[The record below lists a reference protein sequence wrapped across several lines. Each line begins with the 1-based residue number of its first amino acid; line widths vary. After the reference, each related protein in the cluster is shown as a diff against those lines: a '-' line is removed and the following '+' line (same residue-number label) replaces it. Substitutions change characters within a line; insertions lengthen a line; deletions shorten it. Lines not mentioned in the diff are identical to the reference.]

1 MKLLRKLV
9 CLAAMFTVAMLGTT
23 ETKAEE
29 NMTILKG
36 LSIGEVDVS
45 EMTEEEA
52 SEAVNQYLA
61 ERLDDEITFHMN
73 GNTYSSKV
81 ESFGYSWANEEVV
94 EEALNYGKDGN
105 IIRKYKQKCDL
116 EYAPVSLT
124 LETKVDE
131 AAVGTILEANC
142 SSYNQPVEEYGIT
155 TQDGKPVVIGGRAG
169 VTLDVEKSKV
179 TVVDFLT
186 KEWTGGAG
194 DVELDVVIE
203 MPQTK
208 KEDLEKITDVLGA
221 GSTTY
226 GNSSSN
232 RKKNIENGTS
242 KVHGTILYPGESFS
256 MLDACVPF
264 TAANGYEPAGSY
276 ESGTVVDSYGGGIC
290 QVSTTLYLAVM
301 RSELQIDRR
310 SNHSMLVSY
319 VKPSMDAAIAE
330 GLKDFVFTNNTD
342 APIYIE
348 GTTDGWEVA
357 FTIYGQDTRPDN
369 REVRFVSE
377 TLPNDDPAVELKAKL
392 WKIVTV
398 DGEETKT
405 EFNKSTYYKKK
416 EEVAQEEPKET
427 SSDEDDDIE
436 SYSIPEN
443 GDTSSADVEEVED
456 TAASS

>member
-1 MKLLRKLV
+1 MRLLRKLV
-9 CLAAMFTVAMLGTT
+9 CLAALFTVAMLGTT
-23 ETKAEE
+23 DVKAEE
-29 NMTILKG
+29 SPTILKG
-36 LSIGEVDVS
+36 LYIGEVDVS
-45 EMTEEEA
+45 EMTAEEA
-52 SEAVNQYLA
+52 SEAVNHYLA
-61 ERLDDEITFHMN
+61 ERLNDEITFHMN

-81 ESFGYSWANEEVV
+81 EPFGYSWANEEVV

-105 IIRKYKQKCDL
+105 IIKKYKQKCDL
-116 EYAPVSLT
+116 EHAPVSLS

-131 AAVGTILEANC
+131 AAVGTILEENC
-142 SSYNQPVEEYGIT
+142 SPYNQNVVEYGIT
-155 TQDGKPVVIGGRAG
+155 TEDGEPVVVGGRAG

-179 TVVDFLT
+179 TVADFLT
-186 KEWTGGAG
+186 KEWAGGDG

-276 ESGTVVDSYGGGIC
+276 ESGTVVDTYGGGIC

-377 TLPNDDPAVELKAKL
+377 TLPNDDPDVELKAKL

-405 EFNKSTYYKKK
+405 EFNHSTYYKKK
-416 EEVAQEEPKET
+416 EEVVEEPKT
-427 SSDEDDDIE
+427 QS
-436 SYSIPEN
+436 
-443 GDTSSADVEEVED
+443 ED
-456 TAASS
+456 TDENYEENEASGADEECEV

>member
-23 ETKAEE
+23 DVKAEE
-29 NMTILKG
+29 NPTILKG

-45 EMTEEEA
+45 EMTAEEA

-456 TAASS
+456 TASSS

>member
-1 MKLLRKLV
+1 MRLLRKLV
-9 CLAAMFTVAMLGTT
+9 CLAALFTVAMLGTT
-23 ETKAEE
+23 DVKAEE
-29 NMTILKG
+29 SPTILKG
-36 LSIGEVDVS
+36 LYIGEVDVS
-45 EMTEEEA
+45 EMTAEEA
-52 SEAVNQYLA
+52 SEAVNHYLA
-61 ERLDDEITFHMN
+61 ERLNDEITFHVN

-81 ESFGYSWANEEVV
+81 EPFGYSWANEEVV

-105 IIRKYKQKCDL
+105 IIKKYKQKCDL
-116 EYAPVSLT
+116 EHAPVSLS

-131 AAVGTILEANC
+131 AAVGTILEENC
-142 SSYNQPVEEYGIT
+142 SPYNQNVVEYGIT
-155 TQDGKPVVIGGRAG
+155 TEDGEPVVVGGRAG

-179 TVVDFLT
+179 TVADFLT
-186 KEWTGGAG
+186 KEWAGGDG

-276 ESGTVVDSYGGGIC
+276 ESGTVVDTYGGGIC

-377 TLPNDDPAVELKAKL
+377 TLPNDDPDVELKAKL

-405 EFNKSTYYKKK
+405 EFNHSTYYKKK
-416 EEVAQEEPKET
+416 EEVVEEPKT
-427 SSDEDDDIE
+427 QS
-436 SYSIPEN
+436 
-443 GDTSSADVEEVED
+443 ED
-456 TAASS
+456 TDENYEENEASGADEECEV